1 MYITDTLKAIADNTG
16 KALKQGGV
24 GMQKR
29 FVDLINDSPDD
40 PDVDEEEKAQEVK
53 ERIKG
58 ILEKIGKEGG

>member
-1 MYITDTLKAIADNTG
+1 MYITDALKAIADNTG
-16 KALKQGGV
+16 RTVKQGV

-29 FVDLINDSPDD
+29 FADLINDSPSD
-40 PDVDEEEKAQEVK
+40 PDVDEEEKAKEVK

>member
-1 MYITDTLKAIADNTG
+1 MYITDALKAIADNTG
-16 KALKQGGV
+16 KSIKQGGV

-29 FVDLINDSPDD
+29 FVDFINDSPDD
-40 PDVDEEEKAQEVK
+40 PDVDDEEKAKEVK